1 MRLEFSALKFLDDKL
16 IFIDQTKL
24 PDEEVYISTD
34 NYERVAEAIEKLEI
48 RGAPLIGIAAI
59 YALAL
64 AVKQNPENFQA
75 AYERLKKTRPTAVN
89 LFTALDKA
97 KEFYYSSNS
106 NQNYLSLLTFAKDF
120 HQNDNDY
127 CNRIA
132 RNGCELIKS
141 RFNHK
146 VRVLTHCNTG
156 ALATGGIGTA
166 FGVILE
172 LFKSNLI
179 EVVYA
184 CEARPLLQGLRLTSF
199 ELEKY
204 SIPYKII
211 TDSTAAFLMKKG
223 LVDFVIVGA
232 DRIASNGDTA
242 NKIGTYSLAVNANY
256 NSIPF
261 YVAAPSTSI
270 DYFIFSG
277 DEIIIEERSPEE
289 LLFFGSK
296 RIISKTI
303 SAVNYAFDITPNNL
317 ITAIITEE
325 KIFNPPF
332 NFKNDKN
339 S

>member
-1 MRLEFSALKFLDDKL
+1 MEFSALKFLDDKL

-34 NYERVAEAIEKLEI
+34 NYERIAEAIERLEI

-64 AVKQNPENFQA
+64 AIKQNPENFIV

-89 LFTALDKA
+89 LFTALDRA
-97 KEFYYSSNS
+97 KEFYFSTTS
-106 NQNYLSLLTFAKDF
+106 NQNYLSLLKFAKEF
-120 HQNDNDY
+120 HQNDIEF

-132 RNGCELIKS
+132 KNGFDLIKNK
-141 RFNHK
+141 FNRK

-172 LFKSNLI
+172 LFRNDLI
-179 EVVYA
+179 DIVYA

-204 SIPYKII
+204 GIPYKVI
-211 TDSTAAFLMKKG
+211 TDSTAAFLMKKN

-256 NSIPF
+256 HSIPF

-270 DYFIFSG
+270 DYHIISG
-277 DEIIIEERSPEE
+277 DEIVIEERNPEE
-289 LLFFGSK
+289 FLFFGSK
-296 RIISKTI
+296 RIISKKI
-303 SAVNYAFDITPNNL
+303 DAINYAFDVTPNSL
-317 ITAIITEE
+317 ISAIITEE
-325 KIFNPPF
+325 KVFNPPF
-332 NFKNDKN
+332 DFKNDKN

>member
-204 SIPYKII
+204 SIP
-211 TDSTAAFLMKKG
+211 
-223 LVDFVIVGA
+223 
-232 DRIASNGDTA
+232 
-242 NKIGTYSLAVNANY
+242 
-256 NSIPF
+256 
-261 YVAAPSTSI
+261 
-270 DYFIFSG
+270 
-277 DEIIIEERSPEE
+277 
-289 LLFFGSK
+289 
-296 RIISKTI
+296 
-303 SAVNYAFDITPNNL
+303 
-317 ITAIITEE
+317 
-325 KIFNPPF
+325 
-332 NFKNDKN
+332 
-339 S
+339 